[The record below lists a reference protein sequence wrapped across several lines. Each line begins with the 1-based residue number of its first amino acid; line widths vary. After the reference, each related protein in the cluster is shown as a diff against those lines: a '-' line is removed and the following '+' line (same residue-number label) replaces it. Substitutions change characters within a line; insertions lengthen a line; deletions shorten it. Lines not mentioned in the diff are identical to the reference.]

1 MIQDKI
7 YNYFERNE
15 DMHVLFIF
23 DRMDDIGVEL
33 REAEWKEGYRYETFD
48 GRWFTTKYNIH
59 NEWKDD
65 KVILLFPPESQIA
78 YPDTEEQRLKFPLLG
93 EMEAG
98 GVLHGEN
105 SLDFM
110 TQHRIDAKHKS
121 YVSERINELSIG
133 RVESMLTPY
142 YDNNAFTPEVANKA
156 IMSYM
161 IDSDKLLDWNEIILR
176 VLLLGCSSE
185 KKRRDVVFNRLN
197 KRPAINNILK
207 QKLTEVFGISYND
220 RGSETKVDNLVKIWK
235 YNLICR
241 SLTIKAEDDYKE
253 LKVNNPSAIDRMFAL
268 LTLAKSMPATREK
281 YETLMRELGADVR
294 EDKILECYGI
304 DAPYS
309 YVPQSMC
316 LSMAEMTIQGGISER
331 AEEVINRMETLMM
344 RQPGNELVEQITAFV
359 SLTASYYEMAS
370 KINAQLKIDSA
381 DEFIK
386 QYTETFYQLD
396 TLYRR
401 ALEKYYGLLNK
412 GLPIIDTLTIAKQKL
427 DADYHELTGVMGL
440 EWSQTITNEG
450 RGWNFETLHKRQP
463 DFYEEYVKNVG
474 VRLMVIVS
482 DGLRYEVAREMLG
495 EMFKRSKQKHE
506 IYIDSMVGMLPSETK
521 YSKLSLLPHRGL
533 SLIAEGSSLDGGP
546 YLSEIKSREVHL
558 QKYKSDSRCFN
569 FSDLQNDSATNRE
582 KLKGYKLVYVF
593 HDVIDAV
600 GHNDDGESLVTA
612 CRRTVNELA
621 EFVLRSLASYNFEKV
636 IVTSDHGFLFNDLAI
651 QENDKQT
658 IIDNAT
664 EKKSRYYLTQST
676 EDIINVAKYDGVAVP
691 LGTNRFAVQG
701 GTYKYAH
708 GGSSLQEVVIPLI
721 FASRGRERI
730 SEQKKVQIM
739 LLNNKLVIESSL
751 LQFTFIQ
758 KDAVSYDMKKM
769 RVRFAIY
776 EGDRMASEEKELDVD
791 RADADATSRIYNQSL
806 TLSNGVSS
814 SLLEL
819 RVYDVED
826 SLNPI
831 IKETVTNKTLV
842 ERDF

>member
-1 MIQDKI
+1 MIQNQI

-23 DRMDDIGVEL
+23 DRMDYIGVEL
-33 REAEWKEGYRYETFD
+33 RDAEWKDGYRYVTFD

-65 KVILLFPPESQIA
+65 KVILLFPPESTIA
-78 YPDTEEQRLKFPLLG
+78 YPETEETRLNFPLLG
-93 EMEAG
+93 ELEAG

-110 TQHRIDAKHKS
+110 TQHQIDVKHKA
-121 YVSERINELSIG
+121 YVTERINELSIG
-133 RVESMLTPY
+133 RVEAMLTPY
-142 YDNNAFTPEVANKA
+142 YQNNEFTPEVANKA

-161 IDSDKLLDWNEIILR
+161 IDSDKLLDWNEIILK
-176 VLLLGCSSE
+176 VLLLGVSSE
-185 KKRRDVVFNRLN
+185 KKRRDTVFNRLY

-207 QKLTEVFGISYND
+207 QKLTEVFGTSYND
-220 RGSETKVDNLVKIWK
+220 VSSKTRVENLVKIWK

-253 LKVNNPSAIDRMFAL
+253 LKVNNTLAIDRMFAL
-268 LTLAKSMPATREK
+268 LTLAKSVSTREK
-281 YETLMRELGADVR
+281 YEILMSELGADIR
-294 EDKILECYGI
+294 ENKILECYGI

-309 YVPQSMC
+309 YVPHSMC
-316 LSMAEMTIQGGISER
+316 MNIVEMTINDGISEH
-331 AEEVINRMETLMM
+331 AEEVINRMETLLM
-344 RQPGNELVEQITAFV
+344 RQPGNELVEQVTAFV
-359 SLTASYYEMAS
+359 SLTASCYELAS
-370 KINAQLKIDSA
+370 KVSSQLKIDVA

-386 QYTETFYQLD
+386 QYTELFYQFD

-401 ALEKYYGLLNK
+401 AIEKYYGLLNK
-412 GLPIIDTLTIAKQKL
+412 GLSIIDSLTTAKQKL
-427 DADYHELTGVMGL
+427 DADYHELTGVMCL
-440 EWSQTITNEG
+440 EWSQTIRNEG
-450 RGWNFETLHKRQP
+450 KGWSFETTYKRQP

-506 IYIDSMVGMLPSETK
+506 IHIDSMLGMLPSETK
-521 YSKLSLLPHRGL
+521 YSKLSLLPHRELKFVDDGL
-533 SLIAEGSSLDGGP
+533 SLDGGA
-546 YLSEIKSREVHL
+546 YMSDIKSREIHL
-558 QKYKSDSRCFN
+558 QKYKTDSRCFN
-569 FSDLQNDSATNRE
+569 FSDLQNDSTTNRE

-593 HDVIDAV
+593 HDVIDAF

-612 CRRTVNELA
+612 CRRTVNELS

-636 IVTSDHGFLFNDLAI
+636 IVTSDHGFLFNDLII

-658 IIDNAT
+658 IVEEAK
-664 EKKSRYYLTQST
+664 EKKSRYYLTHST
-676 EDIINVAKYDGVAVP
+676 EDVVNVTKYDGVAVP
-691 LGTNRFAVQG
+691 VGTNRFAVQG

-708 GGSSLQEVVIPLI
+708 GGSSLQEVVIPMI
-721 FASRGRERI
+721 FASRGRERV
-730 SEQKKVQIM
+730 SEQKKVQIL
-739 LLNNKLVIESSL
+739 LLNDKLVIESSL
-751 LQFTFIQ
+751 LQLTFIQ

-769 RVRFAIY
+769 RIRYALY
-776 EGDRMASEEKELDVD
+776 EGNKIVSEEKELDID

-806 TLSNGVSS
+806 TLLNGVSA

-831 IKETVTNKTLV
+831 IKEIVTNKTLV